1 MEWQTIINIGTGSLL
16 AMLGWFA
23 RQIWDSV
30 QELKD
35 DVKQIEISL
44 PSHYVKKDEINTR
57 FDRMELLLDKIFE
70 KLETKADPIVTGKPP

>member
-1 MEWQTIINIGTGSLL
+1 MEWQTIINIGAGSLL

-70 KLETKADPIVTGKPP
+70 KLETKADR

>member
-1 MEWQTIINIGTGSLL
+1 MEWQTLINIGAGSML

-30 QELKD
+30 QELKN

-70 KLETKADPIVTGKPP
+70 KLETKADR

>member
-1 MEWQTIINIGTGSLL
+1 MEWQTIINIGAGSSL

-30 QELKD
+30 QDLKN
-35 DVKQIEISL
+35 DVKQIEINL
-44 PSHYVKKDEINTR
+44 PTHYVKKDEINTR

-70 KLETKADPIVTGKPP
+70 KLEQKADR

>member
-1 MEWQTIINIGTGSLL
+1 MEWQTIINIGAGSSL

-30 QELKD
+30 QDLKN
-35 DVKQIEISL
+35 DVKQIEIDL
-44 PSHYVKKDEINTR
+44 PTHYVKKDEINTR

-70 KLETKADPIVTGKPP
+70 KLEQKADR

>member
-1 MEWQTIINIGTGSLL
+1 MEWQTLINIGAGSLL

-30 QELKD
+30 QDLKN
-35 DVKQIEISL
+35 DVKQIEIDL
-44 PSHYVKKDEINTR
+44 PTHYVKKDEINNR

-70 KLETKADPIVTGKPP
+70 KLEQKADR

>member
-1 MEWQTIINIGTGSLL
+1 MEWQTLINIGAGSLL

-30 QELKD
+30 QDLKN
-35 DVKQIEISL
+35 DVKQIEINL
-44 PSHYVKKDEINTR
+44 PTHYVKKDEINNR

-70 KLETKADPIVTGKPP
+70 KLEQKADR

>member
-1 MEWQTIINIGTGSLL
+1 MEWQTLINIGAGSLL

-30 QELKD
+30 QDLKN
-35 DVKQIEISL
+35 DVKQIEIDL
-44 PSHYVKKDEINTR
+44 PTHYVKKDEINTR

-70 KLETKADPIVTGKPP
+70 KLEQKADR